1 MNNDNICLDS
11 KSSKSPKNTVFS
23 DNLASLPVSS
33 QISELEVAST
43 GSPRQKMLSFWPKL
57 VVNIKRLNA
66 IFRSFYR
73 RLRLIVRHLLPF
85 LKAIAA
91 LIAIAKSLGFL

>member
-1 MNNDNICLDS
+1 MNYSIDIDS
-11 KSSKSPKNTVFS
+11 KSRKSPKNPVFS

-43 GSPRQKMLSFWPKL
+43 GNPRQKMLSFWTKL